1 MNTNVHAIINLKQE
15 IVKTLEL
22 GEIFRGRTKI
32 SRYTRMNW
40 NYHANRL
47 IHGK

>member
-1 MNTNVHAIINLKQE
+1 MKRTVHATINLKEE

-22 GEIFRGRTKI
+22 GEIMRGRTKI

-40 NYHANRL
+40 NYHANL
-47 IHGK
+47 IVHGK